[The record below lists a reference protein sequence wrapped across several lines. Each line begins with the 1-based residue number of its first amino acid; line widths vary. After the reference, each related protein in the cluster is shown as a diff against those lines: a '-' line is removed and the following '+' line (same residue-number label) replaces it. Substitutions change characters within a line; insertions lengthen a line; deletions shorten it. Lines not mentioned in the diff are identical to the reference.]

1 MRIIAFGD
9 IHMNPGDVES
19 IPGIHSADYII
30 ITGDITNFGFRSDA
44 EKVINTLM
52 TVNANIL
59 GVAGNLDQPDVA
71 RYLEDIGL
79 SLHGKGRIIDGV
91 GIVGLGGSNY
101 TPFETPFEFSEQEL
115 AKLLAK
121 GFSQIGNTKDH
132 ILVSHTPPFQTKIDK
147 LLNGAYVGSTAVR
160 TFIEQQQ
167 PLLCLSGH
175 IHESRGQDYI
185 GRTLVLNPGTISDG
199 GYIEVLFEKG
209 RISASLNSYK
219 IEGDNKNYGK

>member
-9 IHMNPGDVES
+9 IHMNPDNVEN

-30 ITGDITNFGFRSDA
+30 ITGDITNFGSRSDA
-44 EKVINTLM
+44 EKVINKLI
-52 TVNANIL
+52 TVNGNIL

-71 RYLEDIGL
+71 RYLDDIGM
-79 SLHGKGRIIDGV
+79 SLHGRGRIIDGV

-115 AKLLAK
+115 AKLLAR
-121 GFSQIGNTKDH
+121 GISQIGKIKDH
-132 ILVSHTPPFQTKIDK
+132 ILVSHTPPFHTKIDK

-185 GRTLVLNPGTISDG
+185 GRTLVLNPGPISDG

-209 RISASLNSYK
+209 EISASLNSYK
-219 IEGDNKNYGK
+219 IEGGDINFGK

>member
-1 MRIIAFGD
+1 
-9 IHMNPGDVES
+9 MNPGDVES

-30 ITGDITNFGFRSDA
+30 ITGDITNFGSRRDA

-52 TVNANIL
+52 AINGNLL
-59 GVAGNLDQPDVA
+59 GVAGNLDQPDVT

-101 TPFETPFEFSEQEL
+101 TPFETPFEFSEQGL
-115 AKLLAK
+115 ARLLAK
-121 GFSQIGNTKDH
+121 GISQIGNTKDH
-132 ILVSHTPPFQTKIDK
+132 ILVSHTPPFQTKVDK
-147 LLNGAYVGSTAVR
+147 LLNGSYVGSTAVR
-160 TFIEQQQ
+160 TYIEEKR
-167 PLLCLSGH
+167 PLFCLSGH
-175 IHESRGQDYI
+175 IHESGGQDYI

-209 RISASLNSYK
+209 GISASLNSYK
-219 IEGDNKNYGK
+219 IEGGDKNYGKRY